1 MEKFD
6 KSCDRKVSRMNL
18 RFQYIY
24 IYLAVP
30 LCVYRSVH
38 GSVVS
43 SFELIIDSIRRKQTH
58 LSPSI
63 NHPPNVRNAKI
74 LAFKRADS
82 RYLVVHRTR
91 PFRFLRFRLTV
102 SVNKSIVEYNL
113 KFPRVVPRS
122 RIPFST
128 RTITIPLP

>member
-74 LAFKRADS
+74 LAFKKADP
-82 RYLVVHRTR
+82 RYLVV
-91 PFRFLRFRLTV
+91 LD
-102 SVNKSIVEYNL
+102 
-113 KFPRVVPRS
+113 RS
-122 RIPFST
+122 DSFDFV
-128 RTITIPLP
+128 

>member
-24 IYLAVP
+24 IWP
-30 LCVYRSVH
+30 FHVYRSVH

-74 LAFKRADS
+74 LAFKRADP
-82 RYLVVHRTR
+82 RYLVI
-91 PFRFLRFRLTV
+91 LD
-102 SVNKSIVEYNL
+102 
-113 KFPRVVPRS
+113 RS
-122 RIPFST
+122 DSFDFV
-128 RTITIPLP
+128 